1 MVECDGEVAVVGS
14 IVFNL
19 SGPHIVVDASHVLK
33 RLRKLFQKPDVC
45 SRPALSKKLHHCIK
59 LHKVKSQE
67 SLRPSFEDRIHWFGN
82 QKADELADARARA
95 LCRPDW
101 LGEISS
107 NGSFNGRPGQS
118 PFGFVRRLVSEL
130 SLVERP
136 GKANETKPLQN
147 VQDVSPTYSW
157 KGEGDRVSC
166 MWCLKRGDARRKFQ
180 LQSPCPGGRLDAR
193 QLSDLGVHRSH
204 SVELSPKRVRCS
216 RWRKTR
222 LWMRLAVL
230 QQGCP
235 KEGRRRW

>member
-19 SGPHIVVDASHVLK
+19 SGPHIVVDASHVFK

-59 LHKVKSQE
+59 LHKVKSQK

-136 GKANETKPLQN
+136 GKANETKRLQN

-157 KGEGDRVSC
+157 KGEEDRVSC
-166 MWCLKRGDARRKFQ
+166 MWCLKRGDVQRAYPQCAESFSCK
-180 LQSPCPGGRLDAR
+180 
-193 QLSDLGVHRSH
+193 V
-204 SVELSPKRVRCS
+204 RVREGAS
-216 RWRKTR
+216 
-222 LWMRLAVL
+222 MRDN
-230 QQGCP
+230 
-235 KEGRRRW
+235 